1 MRTISLRNLVTLSWI
16 IPGSFAFLAS
26 LIAFA
31 LLAWLDYRG
40 VEDATTKSLSAHGAT
55 AARRISAEMLL
66 GEHGRV
72 DEVVQILRDELKI
85 PALDVVS
92 ENVVTKNEALNTAS
106 SRAPRLTQVLA
117 PHEITVYQRIA
128 HTPAASA
135 PASASASTSAST
147 FSLTAASYVR
157 ISAPIAPLWSYFNPR
172 LFAWS
177 AAPIFL
183 FLAVGLALQRMLIN
197 RYVIIPVQSLVQVAE
212 ARAPIP
218 AQWPSEI
225 LDIAQEL
232 GRSFHAREEAV
243 FAMLAKGIVH
253 DIKTWVH
260 SLLTATELA
269 SEASPDLRPA
279 RLEALLK
286 ASTVQLPKIKR
297 TIELALD
304 GGRTIELRREAC
316 ALGGTVRQAVESVRP
331 QADAAGVRVSADL
344 TGFNDL
350 NALDDLKAFND
361 PKAVH
366 AADVVLAH
374 DAIQLEHALVNLL
387 KNGIE
392 AASAHTSPGLLGPRE
407 VTVSLV
413 PSTGATSP
421 SRPNPVGAF
430 FISILIEDSGPG
442 LHQDLHL
449 NFKPT
454 RSTKAGGSGLGL
466 YIANKIVR
474 AHGGAITARRSTT
487 LGGAAFTVTIPTEL
501 PLGGAT

>member
-1 MRTISLRNLVTLSWI
+1 MMRTISLRNLVTLSWI

-135 PASASASTSAST
+135 SASTSAST
-147 FSLTAASYVR
+147 FSLSAASYVR

-260 SLLTATELA
+260 SLLTATELV

-344 TGFNDL
+344 TSLNALSDL
-350 NALDDLKAFND
+350 HALDDLKA
-361 PKAVH
+361 VH
-366 AADVVLAH
+366 TADVVLAH
-374 DAIQLEHALVNLL
+374 DAVQLERALVNLL

-442 LHQDLHL
+442 LRQDLHL

>member
-1 MRTISLRNLVTLSWI
+1 MMRTISLRNLVTLSWI

-40 VEDATTKSLSAHGAT
+40 IEDATTKSLSAHGAT

-92 ENVVTKNEALNTAS
+92 ENVVTENEALNTAS
-106 SRAPRLTQVLA
+106 SRAPRLTQFLA

-135 PASASASTSAST
+135 SASASASTSAST
-147 FSLTAASYVR
+147 STPTAASYVR

-344 TGFNDL
+344 TGFNALNDL
-350 NALDDLKAFND
+350 NALDDLTA
-361 PKAVH
+361 AH
-366 AADVVLAH
+366 AADVVLEH
-374 DAIQLEHALVNLL
+374 DAIQLERALVNLL

-421 SRPNPVGAF
+421 SRLNPVGAF

-442 LHQDLHL
+442 LRQDLHL

>member
-1 MRTISLRNLVTLSWI
+1 
-16 IPGSFAFLAS
+16 
-26 LIAFA
+26 
-31 LLAWLDYRG
+31 
-40 VEDATTKSLSAHGAT
+40 
-55 AARRISAEMLL
+55 
-66 GEHGRV
+66 
-72 DEVVQILRDELKI
+72 
-85 PALDVVS
+85 
-92 ENVVTKNEALNTAS
+92 
-106 SRAPRLTQVLA
+106 
-117 PHEITVYQRIA
+117 
-128 HTPAASA
+128 
-135 PASASASTSAST
+135 
-147 FSLTAASYVR
+147 
-157 ISAPIAPLWSYFNPR
+157 
-172 LFAWS
+172 
-177 AAPIFL
+177 
-183 FLAVGLALQRMLIN
+183 MLIN

-260 SLLTATELA
+260 SLLTATELV

-344 TGFNDL
+344 TSLNALSDL
-350 NALDDLKAFND
+350 HALDDLKA
-361 PKAVH
+361 VH
-366 AADVVLAH
+366 TADVVLAH
-374 DAIQLEHALVNLL
+374 DAVQLERALVNLL

-442 LHQDLHL
+442 LRQDLHL